1 MSQQLNH
8 LKYFF
13 QGFQNIYDILDT
25 WALQSTNVLSFWRF
39 DELGTW
45 FDTL

>member
-1 MSQQLNH
+1 MSQQFDH

-13 QGFQNIYDILDT
+13 QGFQNIYDILDA
-25 WALQSTNVLSFWRF
+25 WALQSTSLLSYQRF
-39 DELGTW
+39 DQLGTW